1 MVDMPPSDANDP
13 QLPTSG
19 VSSHDGGPEHAGAD
33 GTGTHAGTDA
43 VTDAGIDTSSATGAS
58 NIAAFFDVDNTII
71 RGASAFHLARALHA
85 RGFFAIKDLLVAG
98 YHQMRY
104 ISFGENKNQIEAVR
118 ERALSIMKGH
128 SVAEV
133 TAIGEEVYDQVLA
146 LRIYPGT
153 RKILDAHLAAGH
165 QVWLIT
171 ATPIEIGELLAR
183 RLNATGALATVAEH
197 KDGIY
202 TGRLVG
208 DMMHGKGKERGVRE
222 LAERLGI
229 DLSASYAYG
238 DSANDIPIL
247 SAVGNPCAINPEPRL
262 RKHARQVGWPL
273 REFRGKRRIAKRG
286 LKTAS
291 WAGAAWVLSLMARA
305 AKRSLTSRTGH

>member
-1 MVDMPPSDANDP
+1 MQESQA
-13 QLPTSG
+13 PTH
-19 VSSHDGGPEHAGAD
+19 VPGAD
-33 GTGTHAGTDA
+33 DPVVVAA
-43 VTDAGIDTSSATGAS
+43 VADSAAADSAPTAATQSTSD
-58 NIAAFFDVDNTII
+58 IAAFFDVDNTII
-71 RGASAFHLARALHA
+71 RGASAFHLARALYA
-85 RGFFAIKDLLVAG
+85 RGFFSVRDLLAAG
-98 YHQMRY
+98 YHQFRY
-104 ISFGENKNQIEAVR
+104 VSFGENKSQINSVR

-133 TAIGEEVYDQVLA
+133 TAIGEEVYDQVLS

-183 RLNATGALATVAEH
+183 RLGATGALATVAEH
-197 KDGIY
+197 HEGIY

-208 DMMHGKGKERGVRE
+208 DMMHGEAKERAVRE
-222 LAERLGI
+222 LGKRRGI
-229 DLSASYAYG
+229 DLEASYAYG

-247 SAVGNPCAINPEPRL
+247 SSVGNPCGINPEPRL
-262 RKHARQVGWPL
+262 RRHARHAGWPI
-273 REFRGKRRIAKRG
+273 REFRGKRRMAKRG

-291 WAGAAWVLSLMARA
+291 WAGAAWMLSLVARA
-305 AKRSLTSRTGH
+305 VKKSVMSR

>member
-1 MVDMPPSDANDP
+1 MVDMHEPPTP
-13 QLPTSG
+13 
-19 VSSHDGGPEHAGAD
+19 AGAPEAAATENPVATARAAERTASEAVATPTPRD
-33 GTGTHAGTDA
+33 TGH
-43 VTDAGIDTSSATGAS
+43 
-58 NIAAFFDVDNTII
+58 IAAFFDVDNTII
-71 RGASAFHLARALHA
+71 RGASAFHLARALYA
-85 RGFFAIKDLLVAG
+85 RDFFAVRDLIAAVF
-98 YHQMRY
+98 HQLRY
-104 ISFGENKNQIEAVR
+104 VSFGENKSQIDSVR

-197 KDGIY
+197 RDGIY

-208 DMMHGKGKERGVRE
+208 DMMHGKAKERGVRE
-222 LAERLGI
+222 LAKRLDI
-229 DLSASYAYG
+229 DLAASYAYG

-247 SAVGNPCAINPEPRL
+247 SSVGNPCGINPEPRL
-262 RKHARQVGWPL
+262 RRHARQAGWPI
-273 REFRGKRRIAKRG
+273 REFRGKRRMAKRG

-291 WAGAAWVLSLMARA
+291 WAGAAWILSLIARSI
-305 AKRSLTSRTGH
+305 KRALTKR

>member
-1 MVDMPPSDANDP
+1 MQEPSSP
-13 QLPTSG
+13 
-19 VSSHDGGPEHAGAD
+19 
-33 GTGTHAGTDA
+33 TGTPQ
-43 VTDAGIDTSSATGAS
+43 GAS
-58 NIAAFFDVDNTII
+58 PAAAAKVADSVATDDPSAADAQDTATTDTGTIAAFFDVDNTII
-71 RGASAFHLARALHA
+71 RGASAFHLARALYA
-85 RGFFAIKDLLVAG
+85 RDFFAVSDLIAAMF
-98 YHQMRY
+98 HQLRY
-104 ISFGENKNQIEAVR
+104 VSFGENKGQIDSVR

-165 QVWLIT
+165 EVWLIT

-197 KDGIY
+197 RNGIY

-208 DMMHGKGKERGVRE
+208 DMMHGKAKEVGVRA
-222 LAERLGI
+222 LAQRRDI
-229 DLSASYAYG
+229 DLAASYAYG

-247 SAVGNPCAINPEPRL
+247 SSVGNPCGINPEPRL
-262 RKHARQVGWPL
+262 RRHARHAGWPI
-273 REFRGKRRIAKRG
+273 REFRGKRRMAKRG

-291 WAGAAWVLSLMARA
+291 WAGAAWILSLIARSV
-305 AKRSLTSRTGH
+305 KRAITAR